1 MSKIAA
7 ASGEGQEGQMI
18 QKLDLLLE
26 IIEHELS
33 TEYVTQDFIKASL
46 GGFVM
51 LFQMSDMPSYNYFKI
66 HY

>member
-1 MSKIAA
+1 
-7 ASGEGQEGQMI
+7 MI

>member
-7 ASGEGQEGQMI
+7 ASGEGQEDQMI
-18 QKLDLLLE
+18 QKLDLFLE

-46 GGFVM
+46 RGFVM
-51 LFQMSDMPSYNYFKI
+51 LFQMSDMLSYNYFKI
-66 HY
+66 YY